1 VNRLIDFPKD
11 VPEFVEFVLRREPQT
26 GKVVDVYPALEHD
39 ARRLLTGMRD
49 HLEFLLRAKD
59 ALHVR
64 AWLLHFVL
72 DYVRKAPSLTLR
84 EVLERSEEKV
94 ERASSIFNEEARFV
108 IMSEWEVVRRLV
120 EENGEEILRDCRPET
135 R

>member
-1 VNRLIDFPKD
+1 MNRLIDFPKD

-94 ERASSIFNEEARFV
+94 EGAPPRS
-108 IMSEWEVVRRLV
+108 
-120 EENGEEILRDCRPET
+120 T
-135 R
+135 RSCVP